1 MKQVTEE
8 ELQQIQ
14 SMREQLVEIVTL
26 VGEQH
31 LNRVVTQTQL
41 ASIDQQ
47 ITTLEQRFI
56 QFQQDERVL
65 FEQLQQK
72 YGTGNINIETGEIV
86 E

>member
-1 MKQVTEE
+1 MKQVTDE

-31 LNRVVTQTQL
+31 LNKVVVEGQL
-41 ASIDQQ
+41 QSIEQQ
-47 ITTLEQRFI
+47 LTTLEQRFA
-56 QFQQDERVL
+56 QFQEQERVL

-86 E
+86 D